1 MTKNT
6 LKNSNFKTLKKAVLN
21 FLLFLF
27 CLVYLFPA
35 YIILVNSFKN
45 RAELYEDILAMPSSL
60 SFQYYANAMER
71 MNFPNALLN
80 SFLVTVCS
88 LFIIV
93 ILASMCAWMLVR
105 SNNRLSKIIFMVFV
119 ATMLIPFQTL
129 MMPLIQE
136 MSSIKRNLG
145 IPMVDTLGALVYM
158 NIGFGASMA
167 VFLYH
172 GFVKSIPRSL
182 EEAATID
189 GCNTLGVFWRIVFPM
204 LKPVTV
210 TVMVLDVIW
219 IWNDYLLPSLVLT
232 SKANRTI
239 PLSTASF
246 FGEFTIQWN
255 MAMAGLMLTIIP
267 VIIFYL
273 CAQKY
278 IIKGVAAGAVK

>member
-1 MTKNT
+1 MNQFDP
-6 LKNSNFKTLKKAVLN
+6 LKSRRNIILSV
-21 FLLFLF
+21 LLFAF
-27 CLVYLFPA
+27 CLIYLFPV
-35 YIILVNSFKN
+35 YIVLVNSFKN
-45 RAELYEDILAMPSSL
+45 RAELYENILAFPKTFG
-60 SFQYYANAMER
+60 FQYYSNAMNR
-71 MNFPNALLN
+71 MNFLSALIN
-80 SFLVTVCS
+80 SFIVTVIS
-88 LFIIV
+88 IFFIV
-93 ILASMCAWMLVR
+93 MLSSMCAWMLVR
-105 SNNRLSKIIFMVFV
+105 RGNRLSRLIFMIFV
-119 ATMLIPFQTL
+119 TTMLIPFQTL
-129 MMPLIQE
+129 MMPLMQV
-136 MSSIKRNLG
+136 MGGIKELLG

-167 VFLYH
+167 VFLFH
-172 GFVKSIPRSL
+172 GFIKSVPLSL

-189 GCNTLGVFWRIVFPM
+189 GCSCWGVFWRIVFPM

-219 IWNDYLLPSLVLT
+219 IWNDFLLPSLVLT

-267 VIIFYL
+267 VIVFYL
-273 CAQKY
+273 FSQKY

>member
-1 MTKNT
+1 VII
-6 LKNSNFKTLKKAVLN
+6 L
-21 FLLFLF
+21 
-27 CLVYLFPA
+27 CLAYLSPI
-35 YIILVNSFKN
+35 YVILVNSFKN
-45 RAELYEDILAMPSSL
+45 RAELYESILALPA
-60 SFQYYANAMER
+60 SFSFRYYANAMER
-71 MNFPNALLN
+71 MNFLNALRN
-80 SFLVTVCS
+80 SFLVTALS
-88 LFIIV
+88 LCFIV

-105 SNNRLSKIIFMVFV
+105 SNSRLSRIIFMVFV

-129 MMPLIQE
+129 MMPLMQE
-136 MSSIKRNLG
+136 MGSIKRNLG
-145 IPMVDTLGALVYM
+145 IPMVDTLGALIYM

-172 GFVKSIPRSL
+172 GFVKSVPRSL

-189 GCNTLGVFWRIVFPM
+189 GCNTFGVFWRIVFPM

-210 TVMVLDVIW
+210 TVMILDVIW

-232 SKANRTI
+232 SKINRTI

-267 VIIFYL
+267 VILFYL
-273 CAQKY
+273 CAQRY
-278 IIKGVAAGAVK
+278 IIKGVAAGAVKQ

>member
-1 MTKNT
+1 MKKNEI
-6 LKNSNFKTLKKAVLN
+6 KTARSMGLN
-21 FLLFLF
+21 IILFFF
-27 CLVYLFPA
+27 CLIYLFPA
-35 YIILVNSFKN
+35 YIVLVNSFKN
-45 RAELYEDILAMPSSL
+45 RAELYENILAFPKQF
-60 SFQYYANAMER
+60 SFQYYANAMSR
-71 MNFPNALLN
+71 MNFLSALGN
-80 SFLVTVCS
+80 SFLVTLVS
-88 LFIIV
+88 LIFIV
-93 ILASMCAWMLVR
+93 IFSSMCAWMLVR
-105 SNNRLSKIIFMVFV
+105 RNSRLSRLIFMIFV
-119 ATMLIPFQTL
+119 TTMLIPFQTL
-129 MMPLIQE
+129 MMPLMQV
-136 MSSIKRNLG
+136 MGGIKNIFG
-145 IPMVDTLGALVYM
+145 IPMVDTLGALICM

-172 GFVKSIPRSL
+172 GFVKSVPISL

-189 GCNTLGVFWRIVFPM
+189 GCTCWGVFWRIVFPM

-267 VIIFYL
+267 VIVFYL
-273 CAQKY
+273 FSQKY

>member
-1 MTKNT
+1 MKKN
-6 LKNSNFKTLKKAVLN
+6 KIKTARDIGFN
-21 FLLFLF
+21 IILFAF
-27 CLVYLFPA
+27 CLIYLFPA
-35 YIILVNSFKN
+35 YIVLVNSFKN
-45 RAELYEDILAMPSSL
+45 RAELYENILAFPKQF
-60 SFQYYANAMER
+60 SFQYYANAMGR
-71 MNFPNALLN
+71 MNFLSALGN
-80 SFLVTVCS
+80 SFLVTLVS
-88 LFIIV
+88 LIFIV
-93 ILASMCAWMLVR
+93 IFSSMCAWMLVR
-105 SNNRLSKIIFMVFV
+105 RNNVLSRLIFMIFV
-119 ATMLIPFQTL
+119 ITMLIPFQTL
-129 MMPLIQE
+129 MMPLMQV
-136 MSSIKRNLG
+136 MGGIKNMFG
-145 IPMVDTLGALVYM
+145 IPMVDTLGALIYM

-172 GFVKSIPRSL
+172 GFVKSVPISL

-189 GCNTLGVFWRIVFPM
+189 GCTHWGVFWRIVFPM

-219 IWNDYLLPSLVLT
+219 IWNDYLLPSLALT

-267 VIIFYL
+267 VMIFYL
-273 CAQKY
+273 FSQKY

>member
-1 MTKNT
+1 MKSV
-6 LKNSNFKTLKKAVLN
+6 KSFKDGGNIVLN
-21 FLLFLF
+21 ILLAAF
-27 CLVYLFPA
+27 CLIYLFPA
-35 YIILVNSFKN
+35 YIVLVNSFKN
-45 RAELYEDILAMPSSL
+45 RAELYENILALPGEF
-60 SFQYYANAMER
+60 SFQYYSNAMSR
-71 MNFPNALLN
+71 MNFLSVLGN
-80 SFLVTVCS
+80 SFVVTVIS
-88 LFIIV
+88 IIFIV
-93 ILASMCAWMLVR
+93 IFSSMCAWMLVR
-105 SNNRLSKIIFMVFV
+105 RNSGLSKIIFMIFV
-119 ATMLIPFQTL
+119 TTMLIPFQTL
-129 MMPLIQE
+129 MMPLMQV
-136 MSSIKRNLG
+136 MGGIKNILG

-172 GFVKSIPRSL
+172 GFVKSVPISL

-189 GCNTLGVFWRIVFPM
+189 GCSCWGVFWRIVFPM

-219 IWNDYLLPSLVLT
+219 IWNDYLLPSLALT

-267 VIIFYL
+267 VVIFYL
-273 CAQKY
+273 FSQKY
-278 IIKGVAAGAVK
+278 IIRGVAAGAVK